1 MAYNN
6 YFPVGYQP
14 VYYPQQNQMQ
24 GTQMSLANQPQPQQP
39 QMNNGII
46 WVQGEA
52 AAKSY
57 PIAPNSSV
65 PLWDSEANVI
75 YIKSADMSGMPSI
88 KILDYTMRDVA
99 PRAAEIQPQSDFAT
113 KDDISIL
120 EKEIS
125 SLKSK
130 FERMSGGGEKRKE
143 KSDGK

>member
-1 MAYNN
+1 MAYNS
-6 YFPVGYQP
+6 YFPAGYQP
-14 VYYPQQNQMQ
+14 LYYPQQTQMQ
-24 GTQMSLANQPQPQQP
+24 SQPQAQPQP

-99 PRAAEIQPQSDFAT
+99 PRNAEISPQSEFAT
-113 KDDISIL
+113 KDDISVL

-125 SLKSK
+125 FLKSK
-130 FERMSGGGEKRKE
+130 FERMSGGEKRKE
-143 KSDGK
+143 KNDGK

>member
-6 YFPVGYQP
+6 YFPTGYQP
-14 VYYPQQNQMQ
+14 MYYPQQNQMQ
-24 GTQMSLANQPQPQQP
+24 MQNQSQSQQA

-52 AAKSY
+52 SAKSY

-88 KILDYTMRDVA
+88 KVLDYTMREAA
-99 PRAAEIQPQSDFAT
+99 PKSSEIAPQSDFAT
-113 KDDISIL
+113 KDDVESL
-120 EKEIS
+120 RGEIS

-130 FERMSGGGEKRKE
+130 FDRMSNGGDKRKD
-143 KSDGK
+143 KNDGK